1 MQTNTSQ
8 NSLQNRAAGT
18 PGTGAAQAHDGSA
31 ASGPT
36 KPQARPSKQWYDR
49 VQYYL
54 EHDPACRRLPS
65 KSDQP
70 ITSRFGEV
78 LFYSKEVVEIV
89 ETLYQEGKKPRKNE
103 VLKLGMQLKRRLPV
117 IQVPMQAP
125 STSATP
131 SPTQPVKASPTR
143 AEPDPTKTSP
153 GVSEDAPP
161 PAAPVVGVRTS
172 RALSNKKAESITND
186 GPPGHDGER
195 AESAPTSQLP
205 TVSEAVVVT
214 EDSAD
219 YWVSQINEHLTE
231 GVESLVKAGHDL
243 EAAKSKLPHGEFQS
257 MFAPGRLRI
266 SQRTAELFMQVA
278 RHPALSKPK
287 NYSLL
292 PPTLNALTTLS
303 RLPEAKLQM
312 AIDEHKI
319 APHMTISEARALV
332 VELDDKAQQQPEPES
347 EAQLCARRLKIVGRF
362 IEEAKGWPDEHR
374 NRFIQELRAL
384 LKSMEP
390 SPPADQRDLGTNA

>member
-18 PGTGAAQAHDGSA
+18 PGTGAAQVHDGGA

-36 KPQARPSKQWYDR
+36 KQQARPNKMWYDR

-54 EHDPACRRLPS
+54 EHDPACRRLLS
-65 KSDQP
+65 EKDQR
-70 ITSRFGEV
+70 IESRLGEV
-78 LFYSKEVVEIV
+78 LLYSKEAVEIV
-89 ETLYQEGKKPRKNE
+89 ESLYQQGKKPQKAA
-103 VLKLGMQLKRRLPV
+103 VLKLAMERTRRLPV
-117 IQVPMQAP
+117 VQVPMQAL
-125 STSATP
+125 STSATWL
-131 SPTQPVKASPTR
+131 PVQS
-143 AEPDPTKTSP
+143 AEAPPACVKPHPTKTSS
-153 GVSEDAPP
+153 GVGENAPP
-161 PAAPVVGVRTS
+161 PTAPVVGVRTS
-172 RALSNKKAESITND
+172 RALINKEAESITND
-186 GPPGHDGER
+186 GPPVHDGER
-195 AESAPTSQLP
+195 AESAPTSESR
-205 TVSEAVVVT
+205 TATEMVVVT

-278 RHPALSKPK
+278 RHPALSNPN